1 MNPTVGI
8 LVTFVSNRFI
18 MSALELKVY
27 DILKSRFSEEEASVV
42 IEYVDEKV
50 KEKIE
55 DKAIVSQAF
64 QSKDLE
70 VFRKEM
76 VEKFADINLKFA
88 ETNLK
93 IVEMGTKIAEGK
105 TETLR
110 WMFGIFFAMM
120 FAILG
125 LYLKK

>member
-1 MNPTVGI
+1 
-8 LVTFVSNRFI
+8 
-18 MSALELKVY
+18 MSVLELKVY
-27 DILKSRFSEEEASVV
+27 DILKARFSDQEASVV
-42 IEYVDEKV
+42 IEYVEEKI
-50 KEKIE
+50 KEKID
-55 DKAIVSQAF
+55 DKAIFTQAF

-70 VFRKEM
+70 LIRKEM
-76 VEKFADINLKFA
+76 GEKFA

-93 IVEMGTKIAEGK
+93 VAESK

-120 FAILG
+120 MAILG

>member
-1 MNPTVGI
+1 
-8 LVTFVSNRFI
+8 

-27 DILKSRFSEEEASVV
+27 DIFKSRFSEQEASVF
-42 IEYVDEKV
+42 IEYVEETI
-50 KEKIE
+50 KEKI
-55 DKAIVSQAF
+55 DSKAIYTQAF

-70 VFRKEM
+70 VFRKEIGERFNEM
-76 VEKFADINLKFA
+76 NLKFA

-93 IVEMGTKIAEGK
+93 IAEVTTKIAESK

-110 WMFGIFFAMM
+110 WTFGIFFAIMM
-120 FAILG
+120 AIVG

>member
-1 MNPTVGI
+1 
-8 LVTFVSNRFI
+8 

-27 DILKSRFSEEEASVV
+27 DIFKSRFSEQEASVV
-42 IEYVDEKV
+42 IEYVEEMV
-50 KEKIE
+50 KDKIE
-55 DKAIVSQAF
+55 DKALYTQAF

-70 VFRKEM
+70 LLRKEM
-76 VEKFADINLKFA
+76 GEKFA

-93 IVEMGTKIAEGK
+93 IAECTTKIAESK

-110 WMFGIFFAMM
+110 WTFGIFFAIMM
-120 FAILG
+120 AIVG

>member
-1 MNPTVGI
+1 
-8 LVTFVSNRFI
+8 
-18 MSALELKVY
+18 MSVLELKVY
-27 DILKSRFSEEEASVV
+27 DILKARFSDQEASVV
-42 IEYVDEKV
+42 IEYVEEKI
-50 KEKIE
+50 KEKIV
-55 DKAIVSQAF
+55 DKAIFTQAF

-70 VFRKEM
+70 LIRKEM
-76 VEKFADINLKFA
+76 GEKFA

-93 IVEMGTKIAEGK
+93 VAESITKIAESK

-120 FAILG
+120 MAILG